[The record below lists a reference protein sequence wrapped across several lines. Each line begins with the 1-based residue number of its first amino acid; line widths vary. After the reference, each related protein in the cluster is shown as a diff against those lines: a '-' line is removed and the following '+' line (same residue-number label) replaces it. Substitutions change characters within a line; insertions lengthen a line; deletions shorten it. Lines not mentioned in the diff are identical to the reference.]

1 MGEEDPISRLPVHS
15 SSGNPMTRSLQ
26 LALTEPQDLEI
37 CTKEGVGPG
46 IPASEQS
53 LDPVPGDIPE
63 ATLPREG
70 P

>member
-1 MGEEDPISRLPVHS
+1 MGGEDLPACSSRFLQWYL
-15 SSGNPMTRSLQ
+15 MTRSLWF
-26 LALTEPQDLEI
+26 ALTEPRELEI
-37 CTKEGVGPG
+37 CTKEGVGLG
-46 IPASEQS
+46 IPASEQP